1 LSFVICDTNIFIS
14 LFRNI
19 QQTVEELENIG
30 SANVLIPSVSVMEL
44 YRGMLNKKEMAEM
57 EKKISRYNV
66 LHFNEDVSKLSI
78 ELVNKFKLSH
88 NLQIPDAIIGAMSI
102 VYKLDLFTYNK
113 KDFKFIPEIK
123 LYQ

>member
-1 LSFVICDTNIFIS
+1 
-14 LFRNI
+14 
-19 QQTVEELENIG
+19 
-30 SANVLIPSVSVMEL
+30 
-44 YRGMLNKKEMAEM
+44 MAEM